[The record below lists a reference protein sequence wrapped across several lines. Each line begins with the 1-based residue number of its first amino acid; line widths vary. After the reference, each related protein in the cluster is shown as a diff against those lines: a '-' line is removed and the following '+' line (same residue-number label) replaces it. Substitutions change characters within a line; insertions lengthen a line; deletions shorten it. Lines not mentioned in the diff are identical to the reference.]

1 MSVSNLGTSEQQVVF
16 VLDKKGNLFKVQGA
30 APQNNIMEY
39 QG

>member
-16 VLDKKGNLFKVQGA
+16 VLDRKGDLFKVEGA
-30 APQNNIMEY
+30 APQNTFMGY